1 MENYFLFF
9 LKILI
14 TANIYYIIG
23 NVINKCI
30 KINNNNFYLITIT
43 GIIYTGF
50 ITLLINFFLPLSLTI
65 NSSIAVLF
73 AIIFFLLKKNTIT
86 FKKNYKKFFFPAFLT
101 FIYLIHTKEFEPD
114 NSLYHLPITFNL
126 VNEKIIFGLTN
137 LHSRLGLSSILQY
150 LNAFN
155 VNYINNVDGL
165 IFATPIFL
173 SYFISLLVNE
183 IKKKFS
189 EKKNFEYFFL
199 LSILFIISIRFNRYN
214 GFGNDVL
221 AHITF
226 FLIIYTILLKE
237 KIIEIF
243 KDNKLNILIVFL
255 VLQKIFFLFLLLIPF
270 FNLILLRFEKKK
282 SNKFRLNFFFDSRL
296 FCLIFLILWMIKN
309 LFISGCFF
317 YPIHNTCLKTV
328 EWNSENSHRSSPKI
342 LTLEG
347 EAWAKNWNKYEG
359 DLKMSEY
366 VNRGNWFPTWK
377 SDHLNIVKSKLIV
390 IIAASFLLFII
401 NIIISKNKIFNNLI
415 ANFKN
420 VFSNSKYLSIFLIS
434 SLGTI
439 LWFIKFPI
447 FRYGSSFVL
456 TVLILFTLPFILNL
470 KISKK
475 LNSIIIVFIISIILL
490 KNTFRIIQDFSLNKQ
505 LVNRIK
511 LSNFYERKINNQSF
525 YFHDYACGFNKTLCT
540 SYSDQLDQITFKNY
554 FNYKVIIIKQ

>member
-1 MENYFLFF
+1 
-9 LKILI
+9 
-14 TANIYYIIG
+14 
-23 NVINKCI
+23 
-30 KINNNNFYLITIT
+30 
-43 GIIYTGF
+43 
-50 ITLLINFFLPLSLTI
+50 
-65 NSSIAVLF
+65 
-73 AIIFFLLKKNTIT
+73 
-86 FKKNYKKFFFPAFLT
+86 
-101 FIYLIHTKEFEPD
+101 
-114 NSLYHLPITFNL
+114 
-126 VNEKIIFGLTN
+126 
-137 LHSRLGLSSILQY
+137 
-150 LNAFN
+150 
-155 VNYINNVDGL
+155 
-165 IFATPIFL
+165 
-173 SYFISLLVNE
+173 
-183 IKKKFS
+183 
-189 EKKNFEYFFL
+189 
-199 LSILFIISIRFNRYN
+199 
-214 GFGNDVL
+214 
-221 AHITF
+221 
-226 FLIIYTILLKE
+226 
-237 KIIEIF
+237 
-243 KDNKLNILIVFL
+243 
-255 VLQKIFFLFLLLIPF
+255 
-270 FNLILLRFEKKK
+270 
-282 SNKFRLNFFFDSRL
+282 
-296 FCLIFLILWMIKN
+296 MIKN

>member
-155 VNYINNVDGL
+155 INYINNVDGL

-189 EKKNFEYFFL
+189 EKKNIEYFFL

-214 GFGNDVL
+214 GFGNDAL

-237 KIIEIF
+237 KIIDIF

-255 VLQKIFFLFLLLIPF
+255 VLQKIFFLFLLLISF

-282 SNKFRLNFFFDSRL
+282 SNKFRFNFFFDSRL

>member
-30 KINNNNFYLITIT
+30 KINNNNFYLITIN

-155 VNYINNVDGL
+155 INYINNVDGL

-189 EKKNFEYFFL
+189 ENKN
-199 LSILFIISIRFNRYN
+199 I
-214 GFGNDVL
+214 
-221 AHITF
+221 
-226 FLIIYTILLKE
+226 
-237 KIIEIF
+237 
-243 KDNKLNILIVFL
+243 
-255 VLQKIFFLFLLLIPF
+255 
-270 FNLILLRFEKKK
+270 
-282 SNKFRLNFFFDSRL
+282 
-296 FCLIFLILWMIKN
+296 
-309 LFISGCFF
+309 
-317 YPIHNTCLKTV
+317 
-328 EWNSENSHRSSPKI
+328 
-342 LTLEG
+342 
-347 EAWAKNWNKYEG
+347 
-359 DLKMSEY
+359 
-366 VNRGNWFPTWK
+366 
-377 SDHLNIVKSKLIV
+377 
-390 IIAASFLLFII
+390 
-401 NIIISKNKIFNNLI
+401 
-415 ANFKN
+415 
-420 VFSNSKYLSIFLIS
+420 
-434 SLGTI
+434 
-439 LWFIKFPI
+439 
-447 FRYGSSFVL
+447 
-456 TVLILFTLPFILNL
+456 
-470 KISKK
+470 
-475 LNSIIIVFIISIILL
+475 
-490 KNTFRIIQDFSLNKQ
+490 
-505 LVNRIK
+505 
-511 LSNFYERKINNQSF
+511 
-525 YFHDYACGFNKTLCT
+525 
-540 SYSDQLDQITFKNY
+540 
-554 FNYKVIIIKQ
+554 

>member
-30 KINNNNFYLITIT
+30 KINNNNFYLITIN

-50 ITLLINFFLPLSLTI
+50 ITLLINFFLPLSLTL
-65 NSSIAVLF
+65 NSTIAILF
-73 AIIFFLLKKNTIT
+73 TVIFFLLKKNTIA
-86 FKKNYKKFFFPAFLT
+86 FKKNYKKFFFPTFLT
-101 FIYLIHTKEFEPD
+101 FIFLIHTKEFEPD

-126 VNEKIIFGLTN
+126 INEKIIFGLTN

-189 EKKNFEYFFL
+189 EKKNIEYFFL

-214 GFGNDVL
+214 GFGNDAL

-270 FNLILLRFEKKK
+270 FNLILLWFEKKK
-282 SNKFRLNFFFDSRL
+282 SNKFRLKFLFDSRL

-317 YPIHNTCLKTV
+317 YPIHITCLKAV

-366 VNRGNWFPTWK
+366 VNVGNWFPTWK

-420 VFSNSKYLSIFLIS
+420 VFSNSKYLVIFFIS

-447 FRYGSSFVL
+447 FRYGSSFILIVL
-456 TVLILFTLPFILNL
+456 TLFTLPFILNI

-490 KNTFRIIQDFSLNKQ
+490 KNTFRIIQDFSMNKQ

-540 SYSDQLDQITFKNY
+540 SYVDQLNQITFKNY
-554 FNYKVIIIKQ
+554 FNYKVIIIKK

>member
-30 KINNNNFYLITIT
+30 KINSDNFYLITIN

-50 ITLLINFFLPLSLTI
+50 ITLLINFFLPLSLTL
-65 NSSIAVLF
+65 NSTIAVLF
-73 AIIFFLLKKNTIT
+73 TIIFFLLKKNTIA
-86 FKKNYKKFFFPAFLT
+86 FKKNYKKFFFPTFLT
-101 FIYLIHTKEFEPD
+101 FIFLIHTKEFEPD

-126 VNEKIIFGLTN
+126 INEKIIFGLTN
-137 LHSRLGLSSILQY
+137 IHSRLGLSSILQY

-189 EKKNFEYFFL
+189 EKKNIEYFFL

-214 GFGNDVL
+214 GFGNDAL
-221 AHITF
+221 ANITF

-270 FNLILLRFEKKK
+270 FNLILLCFVKKK
-282 SNKFRLNFFFDSRL
+282 SNKFRLNFFLDSRF

-317 YPIHNTCLKTV
+317 YPIHITCLKAV

>member
-86 FKKNYKKFFFPAFLT
+86 FKKNYKKFFFPTFLT
-101 FIYLIHTKEFEPD
+101 FIFLIHTKEFEPD

-126 VNEKIIFGLTN
+126 INEKIIFGLTN

-189 EKKNFEYFFL
+189 EKKNIEYFFL
-199 LSILFIISIRFNRYN
+199 LSILFILSIRFNRYN
-214 GFGNDVL
+214 GFGNDAL

-226 FLIIYTILLKE
+226 FLIIYIILLKE

-270 FNLILLRFEKKK
+270 FNLILLWFEKKK

-296 FCLIFLILWMIKN
+296 FCLIFLILWMMKN

-317 YPIHNTCLKTV
+317 YPIHITCLKTV

-420 VFSNSKYLSIFLIS
+420 VFSNSKYLVIFFIS